1 MEAGAVIK
9 VAIDQREVDLITA
22 DVIEKVEK
30 KLIERGDER
39 YVMAS
44 ECSERQESVNKK
56 FANDDKRIEIISH
69 DFAVIKKLMWAVA
82 SASIGSLVVAFFEL
96 ILK

>member
-1 MEAGAVIK
+1 M
-9 VAIDQREVDLITA
+9 AIDKA
-22 DVIEKVEK
+22 DILE
-30 KLIERGDER
+30 LQDILDDR
-39 YVMAS
+39 YVLQS
-44 ECSERQESVNKK
+44 DCNDKQEKMNGR
-56 FANDDKRIEIISH
+56 FANDDKRIAIISH

>member
-1 MEAGAVIK
+1 M
-9 VAIDQREVDLITA
+9 AIDKTDILELQDIL
-22 DVIEKVEK
+22 D
-30 KLIERGDER
+30 DR
-39 YVMAS
+39 YVLQS
-44 ECSERQESVNKK
+44 SCNDRQEKINGK
-56 FANDDKRIEIISH
+56 FSNDDKRIEIISH

>member
-1 MEAGAVIK
+1 MKE
-9 VAIDQREVDLITA
+9 VALDFDDI
-22 DVIEKVEK
+22 K
-30 KLIERGDER
+30 KLEETFDDR
-39 YVMAS
+39 YVLQS
-44 ECSERQESVNKK
+44 DCNEIQKNNSKR